1 MDIWIL
7 IIVLL
12 GITSIILCLIRSEYE
27 REKLVVSSYEIEAPK
42 LSKEWDGF
50 TMAVLADLHDHSFG
64 ENNRELIRSIDSIY
78 PDCILIAGDMLV
90 VKEWKKQDMSV
101 PFSLLETLSKEYPI
115 YYGNGNHEQRMREE
129 KEKYSGWYEQY
140 EKKLKELNINH
151 LQNEGVILEKGTSK
165 VAIYGV
171 DIDKKFYKKGKKVPM
186 DNNYIE
192 NQIGPANKEVFNI
205 LLAHTPLYVEQ
216 YEHWGADL
224 VFSGHFH
231 GGTIRLPKLGGI
243 MSPQCQFFTKRD
255 KGIVS
260 YGKVKMVVSGGLGTH
275 SINIRLNNLP
285 EVVVVRLKC
294 KRNTKNE

>member
-1 MDIWIL
+1 MNIWIL
-7 IIVLL
+7 IIALVVVI
-12 GITSIILCLIRSEYE
+12 GIVLCLIRSQYE
-27 REKLVVSSYEIEAPK
+27 RGKLVVSNYDIEVTK
-42 LSKEWDGF
+42 LGKEWDGF

-64 ENNRELIRSIDSIY
+64 ENNRELIRAIDGIH
-78 PDCILIAGDMLV
+78 PDCILIAGDMLI

-129 KEKYSGWYEQY
+129 KEKYPGWYEQY
-140 EKKLKELNINH
+140 EKKLQELQIHH
-151 LQNEGVILEKGTSK
+151 LQNEGIMLQKGTSK

-171 DIDKKFYKKGKKVPM
+171 DIDKRFYKKGKKVHM
-186 DNNYIE
+186 EHNYIE
-192 NQIGPANKEVFNI
+192 RQIGTCNKELFNI
-205 LLAHTPLYVEQ
+205 LLAHTPLYVEE
-216 YEHWGADL
+216 YEKWGADL

-231 GGTIRLPKLGGI
+231 GGTIRLPKLGGV

-255 KGIVS
+255 RGIVS

-285 EVVVVRLKC
+285 EVVVVRLRC
-294 KRNTKNE
+294 KDT